1 MQCKKKSTGKSS
13 PTISLLDLNGRFQL
27 KGVHGTLISGF
38 RGVGDN
44 ASTNKTRN
52 TGTSKLNSFWAVH
65 AQIDPTPTNSNSAM
79 EFLRNYNA
87 LQVYM
92 VLFFSHYCKYFAAIF
107 PYY

>member
-1 MQCKKKSTGKSS
+1 MQCKTKRTGKSS

-44 ASTNKTRN
+44 VSTNKTCN
-52 TGTSKLNSFWAVH
+52 TGTLTLNSFWAAPH
-65 AQIDPTPTNSNSAM
+65 QLDPTPTNSNSAM

-92 VLFFSHYCKYFAAIF
+92 VLFFGHFCKYFAAIF